1 VPALREAALL
11 AAAIAAVDDYV
22 SPVFLLSVVPAID
35 DWFVGDGLLRGSRLV
50 REVDLVFIAPP

>member
-22 SPVFLLSVVPAID
+22 SPVFLLLVVPAID